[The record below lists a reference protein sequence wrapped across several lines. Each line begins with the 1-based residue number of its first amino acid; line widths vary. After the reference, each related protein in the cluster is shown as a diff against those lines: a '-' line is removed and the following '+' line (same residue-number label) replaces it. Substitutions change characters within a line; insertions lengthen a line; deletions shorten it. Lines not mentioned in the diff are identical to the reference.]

1 MWPYRPEKLTDA
13 LPEAE
18 LELVLRLGAVL
29 GSTAAVV
36 ERAADGTFA
45 SISPD
50 TSDTKL
56 PPDPF
61 CTYFRHGEAEGKPA
75 FAGADAACS
84 ECERSFGRRFL
95 SGTVESRGG
104 VARLRCHMGLTDYQV
119 PVAVGGKVVAG
130 LIAGRRVE
138 SDDDRHRIRKIV
150 GKLGKLTRAEAG
162 GGAGDREVI
171 EPASEKARDRL
182 IGEIAAIP
190 AVTDELLDRLRDLGA
205 FIGKLASRQIEG
217 ERRAWEDVIVERID
231 ARPRTEIR
239 SFGDLRRDIS
249 LCLEGVRED
258 LKIET
263 LAFFALTPK
272 ELDDEEAHGSLVA
285 ESGFGAPAGKRL
297 LELDWSRLPP
307 ERGGAGGSAARGLEA
322 VSTVMHA
329 VQAARD
335 APEGLKDRLTKSIF
349 FAPVEMG
356 THFRAALAFGKAQS
370 PVPPDERDYL
380 FLARIAKAVTRR
392 YYAIAAEIERRW
404 LADHLASEG
413 AARKQADAA
422 RKEAEAG
429 RKELEKTAGFTFF
442 DARKLVDQVIDR
454 ARKLADERGVELDAR
469 GLLERLNL
477 RGDRPALA
485 NALRDIVAA
494 GIDRTLIDPETK
506 KGSPLRLFLRRTR
519 DRMIFGVEAIGEPLE
534 GAERRRL
541 FSRQSQGNGSTAGSR
556 PEPGGASE
564 EATPPAA
571 PAPARPTLVGAESIL
586 RRHEGFL
593 RATSERLHR
602 DPKDQKRWVG
612 KTTFLADLPL
622 PVRKAAPESPPPPS
636 S

>member
-13 LPEAE
+13 LPHDE

-29 GSTAAVV
+29 GSTVAIV
-36 ERAADGTFA
+36 ERSADGTLA
-45 SISPD
+45 SINAD
-50 TSDTKL
+50 ASDARL

-61 CTYFRHGEAEGKPA
+61 CTYFRHGEVEGRPA
-75 FAGADAACS
+75 FGGADAACS

-95 SGTVESRGG
+95 TGTVESRGG

-138 SDDDRHRIRKIV
+138 SEDDRHRIRKIV
-150 GKLGKLTRAEAG
+150 GKLGKLTRAEAESG
-162 GGAGDREVI
+162 SGDRTVI

-182 IGEIAAIP
+182 IGEIADIP
-190 AVTDELLDRLRDLGA
+190 PVTDELLDRLRDLGA
-205 FIGKLASRQIEG
+205 FMGKLASRQIEG
-217 ERRAWEDVIVERID
+217 ERRAWEDAIVERID

-249 LCLEGVRED
+249 LCLEGVRDD

-272 ELDDEEAHGSLVA
+272 ELDDEEAHGSLIA
-285 ESGFGAPAGKRL
+285 ESGFGVPAGKRL
-297 LELDWSRLPP
+297 LELHWSRLPS
-307 ERGGAGGSAARGLEA
+307 ERGGVVGGSAARGLEA
-322 VSTVMHA
+322 VSTAMHA
-329 VQAARD
+329 IQPTKE

-356 THFRAALAFGKAQS
+356 MHFRAALAFGKAQS
-370 PVPPDERDYL
+370 PVPPDDRDYL

-422 RKEAEAG
+422 RREAEAG

-442 DARKLVDQVIDR
+442 DARKLVDQVIER
-454 ARKLADERGVELDAR
+454 ARKLAEERGVELDAR
-469 GLLERLNL
+469 GLVERLNL
-477 RGDRPALA
+477 RGDRPALG
-485 NALRDIVAA
+485 NALRDMVAA
-494 GIDRTLIDPETK
+494 GIDRTLIDPDTR
-506 KGSPLRLFLRRTR
+506 KGSPLRVFLRRTR

-541 FSRQSQGNGSTAGSR
+541 FTRQSQGNGSAAEPK
-556 PEPGGASE
+556 PE
-564 EATPPAA
+564 TPAA
-571 PAPARPTLVGAESIL
+571 ALSGEAAPTADPPQARPTLVGAESIL

-602 DPKDQKRWVG
+602 DPRDGKRWIG
-612 KTTFLADLPL
+612 KTTFVADLPL
-622 PVRKAAPESPPPPS
+622 PVRKAGSPPAS
-636 S
+636 